1 MPKAYVDSAL
11 RDQVYSLLRQGRSL
25 AGIPECTIREILSP
39 EEQDLEAT
47 PKVYEIAL
55 VAATHAEAE
64 RLLALMATA
73 MRKHSNSTA
82 KHRFTA
88 YGLDQG
94 WRPLQSFDEV
104 HWINTSTNPLQQSE
118 HLVSAGRIVHIHQL
132 GPGDIS
138 TKPGVRTYR
147 WTSETALT
155 EFWASFYLA
164 REASGFLRL
173 NWDSYFAWQPPQ
185 QSLGLAASS
194 WGKGPG
200 TAIDMLLTQAA
211 ATRLAIDL
219 NAVLIIEGN
228 TSTTLGDCL
237 EIVHALES
245 NLEFAITTTS
255 WVSPS
260 YSGYGLKLLTFCQP

>member
-55 VAATHAEAE
+55 VAATYAEAE
-64 RLLALMATA
+64 RLLALMTTA
-73 MRKHSNSTA
+73 IPQQSNSTA

-132 GPGDIS
+132 GPGDKS

-185 QSLGLAASS
+185 QSLGLMISS
-194 WGKGPG
+194 WGRDPG
-200 TAIDMLLTQAA
+200 TAIDTLLSQAA
-211 ATRLAIDL
+211 ATKLTTDESAI
-219 NAVLIIEGN
+219 LIIEGN
-228 TSTTLGDCL
+228 TSTTLGDCC
-237 EIVHALES
+237 EIVDALER
-245 NLEFAITTTS
+245 NLEFEIVTTYRGS
-255 WVSPS
+255 SSP
-260 YSGYGLKLLTFCQP
+260 SGYGLKLLTFCQS